1 MRQCISGLLAC
12 GVAVTLLA
20 GCQTESQRNAAR
32 KLKELEKEG
41 IATATW
47 DGLTLTETEKTDLSQ
62 PKSPG
67 AYLTRCY
74 ELSIPHEKAV
84 ETILTTAEEQGW
96 QERKDLGTDT
106 TILAEKQVGGEVA
119 TLHVNTDATAPD
131 CANTKG
137 RPLMVTLTYM

>member
-1 MRQCISGLLAC
+1 MRRCISGLLAC

-20 GCQTESQRNAAR
+20 GCQTESQRHAAHN
-32 KLKELEKEG
+32 LKELKKEE

-47 DGLTLTETEKTDLSQ
+47 DGLTLTETDETDLSK

-67 AYLTRCY
+67 AYLTRCF
-74 ELSIPHEKAV
+74 ELSIPNEKAM
-84 ETILTTAEEQGW
+84 EMILATAEEQGW

-106 TILAEKQVGGEVA
+106 TILAEKQVGDEVA

-131 CANTKG
+131 CDNTKG